1 MAVPL
6 PLRTPVTDVDKVMA
20 GVDVAVATVPAKP
33 LAETTLVL
41 VTEPD
46 PGPVNAI
53 SIEPAPG
60 VMVTPDPAVKDAL
73 VKVLPVLLPISSWPS
88 V

>member
-1 MAVPL
+1 M
-6 PLRTPVTDVDKVMA
+6 DVDKVIA
-20 GVDVAVATVPAKP
+20 GVDVAVATVPVNP

-41 VTEPD
+41 VTEPA

-53 SIEPAPG
+53 EIDPAPG
-60 VMVTPDPAVKDAL
+60 VIVTPDPAVKDAL